1 MNTRAVALAL
11 LVGLAAPTTLLA
23 QEGEGYQRGQLY
35 EISTWEIDPADA
47 AAFEA
52 LVMQVADAAA
62 KSKIAYHWVF
72 WQDGSQYTL
81 VFPVSSFA
89 YFDDPEQFV
98 RAFQGTAGEA
108 QMREAMAKFP
118 QIRSQVVA
126 EEMVE
131 VKQDWSYQVEGFGLD
146 KIKYGHIDVL
156 WSRPGMDEEFD
167 KLNKEWVQL
176 FKDLNYPYAF
186 DAHSVHFG
194 DTGRTVYVTF
204 IDDLSKFYG
213 ENDLAK
219 LIEAK
224 NLGARADALDQRF
237 NAATVRWKHY
247 NSMLRMDLSYW
258 PEPAAQATK

>member
-1 MNTRAVALAL
+1 MKTSGVTLAL
-11 LVGLAAPTTLLA
+11 LVGLAAPISLLA
-23 QEGEGYQRGQLY
+23 QEGEGYKRGQLY
-35 EISTWEIDPADA
+35 EVSTWEIDPADA

-52 LVMQVADAAA
+52 AVKQIADAAA
-62 KSKIAYHWVF
+62 KSTIAYRWVF

-126 EEMVE
+126 KEMVE
-131 VKQDWSYQVEGFGLD
+131 LKNDWSYRVEGFSID
-146 KIKYGHIDVL
+146 KMKYGHIDVI
-156 WSRPGMDEEFD
+156 WSRPGMEEEFD

-176 FKDLNYPYAF
+176 FKDLKYPYPY
-186 DAHSVHFG
+186 DAHEVHFG

-213 ENDLAK
+213 EYDLLK
-219 LIEAK
+219 MIEAQ
-224 NLGARADALDQRF
+224 NLGARAEALDKRF
-237 NAATVRWKHY
+237 NEATARWKHY
-247 NSMLRMDLSYW
+247 TSMLRMDMSYW